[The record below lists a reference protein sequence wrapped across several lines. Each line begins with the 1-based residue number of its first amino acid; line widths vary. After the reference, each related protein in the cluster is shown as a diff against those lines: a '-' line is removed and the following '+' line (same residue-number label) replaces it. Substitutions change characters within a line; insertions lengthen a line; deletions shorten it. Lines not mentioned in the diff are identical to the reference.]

1 MTSMNSSL
9 HGFTAVEDAAVGTLT
24 VSRDATLDQP
34 PSIVWKLIG
43 EFNALDIWLPPVQ
56 ASSLRGVGT
65 APGAIRVL
73 DLGGGASVTEELLD
87 YDSARHR
94 YTYAFV
100 ESPLPVKRYVATIAL
115 SAAPNGRTLIKWHS
129 NFEADGAPDDQAQ
142 AAVQGIYDVGLAKL
156 VSIFRNSTAQ

>member
-1 MTSMNSSL
+1 MTTMNSSSSKV
-9 HGFTAVEDAAVGTLT
+9 TAVDDAAVGALT
-24 VSRDATLDQP
+24 VSREAILDRP
-34 PSIVWKLIG
+34 PAVVWKLIG

-56 ASSLRGVGT
+56 ASTLRGAGT

-100 ESPLPVKRYVATIAL
+100 ASPLPVKHYVATIGL
-115 SAAPNGRTLIKWHS
+115 SAAATGRTLIKWHS
-129 NFEADGAPDDQAQ
+129 TFDALGAPADQAR
-142 AAVQGIYDVGLAKL
+142 AAIQGIYDLGLAKL
-156 VSIFRNSTAQ
+156 VSIFGKSAAQ